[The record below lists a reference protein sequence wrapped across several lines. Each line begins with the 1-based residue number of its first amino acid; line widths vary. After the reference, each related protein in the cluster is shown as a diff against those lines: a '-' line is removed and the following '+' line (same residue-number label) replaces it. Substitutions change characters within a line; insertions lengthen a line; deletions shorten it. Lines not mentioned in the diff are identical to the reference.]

1 MAGAVQVVVR
11 SRLLSANESVLVP
24 WQESALA
31 VGAFDKCLRFGG
43 TV

>member
-11 SRLLSANESVLVP
+11 SRLLSANEIVLVS
-24 WQESALA
+24 WQEGALA
-31 VGAFDKCLRFGG
+31 MGAFDTCLRFGR